1 MFYRYYGVQL
11 GVALVGLVICVLAGL
26 YLAQWLASRT
36 SLFRTSRL
44 SRLAPYLTVARL
56 LADGFFAAVAI
67 GFILA
72 FVFVAL
78 QTQVSPFVR
87 PGSFAEGFWLG
98 LCGPLLLALSL
109 WRFVNLPPRLVLG
122 TAAGTVAALLVYR
135 LGFGVEAG
143 LGPTLGAGVGPEMGE
158 FLGVVGG
165 LTGAFV
171 ALPMRAGSA
180 APPTEPAADHIA
192 NQRRVR
198 VGLVGGFV
206 VGDALALVGLAMGAV
221 RFPYVAEP
229 LYLSDT
235 STPLGWRLAL
245 GFGLIVFGVLG
256 GLLGV
261 LAVLL
266 AGHVAALRGSVVAAA
281 GLALA
286 IAFGLACGLSLGF
299 ARRYFGG
306 PFIPGGP
313 RFDPLAGGQGL
324 ALGCLLGVAGLLIL
338 TGLAIL
344 VARQARREHG
354 EIPTGGQALVTGV
367 SLALIG
373 VLTVTLP
380 YWYVP
385 LFAVSIY

>member
-1 MFYRYYGVQL
+1 MLYRYAGGEL
-11 GVALVGLVICVLAGL
+11 GVALVGLGVCVLAGL
-26 YLAQWLASRT
+26 YLAQWLVSRT

-44 SRLAPYLTVARL
+44 ARLAPYLTVARL
-56 LADGFFAAVAI
+56 FADGFFAAVAI
-67 GFILA
+67 GFLLA

-78 QTQVSPFVR
+78 QTQVSPFAR

-98 LCGPLLLALSL
+98 LCGSLLLALSL
-109 WRFVNLPPRLVLG
+109 WHLITLPPRLVLG
-122 TAAGTVAALLVYR
+122 TAAGTVATLLVFR

-143 LGPTLGAGVGPEMGE
+143 LGQLGVGVGSEMGE

-171 ALPMRAGSA
+171 ALPVRSGHA

-192 NQRRVR
+192 NQRR

-206 VGDALALVGLAMGAV
+206 VGDALALVGLAMGTV

-256 GLLGV
+256 GLVGI

-266 AGHVAALRGSVVAAA
+266 ARRVAALRGSAVTAA

-313 RFDPLAGGQGL
+313 RYDPLAGGQGL
-324 ALGCLLGVAGLLIL
+324 ALGCLLGVAGVLVLAGL
-338 TGLAIL
+338 TIL
-344 VARQARREHG
+344 VARDARSEG
-354 EIPTGGQALVTGV
+354 AIPTGGQALVTGV
-367 SLALIG
+367 SLALTG
-373 VLTVTLP
+373 VLAVTLP

-385 LFAVSIY
+385 LFVLYIY